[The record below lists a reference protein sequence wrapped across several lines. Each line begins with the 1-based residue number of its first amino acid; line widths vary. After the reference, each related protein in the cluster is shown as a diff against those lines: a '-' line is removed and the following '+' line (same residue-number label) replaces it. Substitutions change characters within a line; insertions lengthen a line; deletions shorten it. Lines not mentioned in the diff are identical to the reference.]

1 MPVRKK
7 SHSRKKRFKTQ
18 KAQNVRKRTRSKYI
32 KKLRRKSI
40 LIGGLSIKEKIMA
53 AGEKIMAARNILD
66 NVSKLIKVVII
77 FIVFL

>member
-40 LIGGLSIKEKIMA
+40 LIGGLTERQKQRAKER
-53 AGEKIMAARNILD
+53 EKKERQREQ
-66 NVSKLIKVVII
+66 K
-77 FIVFL
+77 